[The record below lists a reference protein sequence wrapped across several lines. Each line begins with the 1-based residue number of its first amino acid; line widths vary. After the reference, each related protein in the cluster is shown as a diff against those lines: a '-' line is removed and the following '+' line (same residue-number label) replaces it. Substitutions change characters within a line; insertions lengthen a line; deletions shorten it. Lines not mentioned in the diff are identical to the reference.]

1 MSQKKSRMTDS
12 AENRKIEI
20 IDRALKLFAKN
31 GYHSTTLDQVAANIG
46 VTKATLY
53 YYFRS
58 KEEIIRAI
66 LKRSVN
72 RMEKAVELG
81 KSSLSAKDKLCQFI
95 QYHVEFSADNAE
107 LARVTFEQINA
118 LPKKTRDAIKRKQRE
133 VMKTLERILEQGI
146 RDKSFDAA
154 DIKIVSFAIIGLCNW
169 TYHWYKPDGRLTPQQ
184 ISKIYIN
191 LLEKGYLKTL
201 SSKEKQISP
210 SPAGKLPNKAL
221 PRKKKQS

>member
-1 MSQKKSRMTDS
+1 MSQKKSKMTDS

-20 IDRALKLFAKN
+20 IDGALKLFAQN

-81 KSSLSAKDKLCQFI
+81 KSSLSARDKLCQFI

-133 VMKTLERILEQGI
+133 VVMTLQHILEQGI
-146 RDKSFDAA
+146 RDKSLDTN
-154 DIKIVSFAIIGLCNW
+154 DTKIASYAIIGLCNW
-169 TYHWYKPDGRLTPQQ
+169 TYHWYKPDGRLTPHQ

-191 LLEKGYLKTL
+191 LLENGYLKAL
-201 SSKEKQISP
+201 SSNRKQMSP
-210 SPAGKLPNKAL
+210 LPTGKLANKASS
-221 PRKKKQS
+221 KKKKRN